1 MTNEVLLNDAAKQQ
15 LKKGVDIVCN
25 AVKVTLGPQGR
36 NVIINKGNNP
46 PHITKDGVTV
56 AKEIYLNDPYEM
68 MGANLIK
75 NIASKTCDDS
85 GDGCQPLYSKIYTPN
100 GYIKMCNVKKSDEIC
115 GTYNTIQQ
123 IIGYFTQ

>member
-1 MTNEVLLNDAAKQQ
+1 MNMTNEVLLNDAAKQQ
-15 LKKGVDIVCN
+15 LKKGVDVVCN

-85 GDGCQPLYSKIYTPN
+85 GDGPQPLYSKILTPN
-100 GYIKMCNVKKSDEIC
+100 GFVKMGDVNIGDEIC
-115 GTYNTIQQ
+115 GTNGT
-123 IIGYFTQ
+123 TQ